1 MAPKSPPVVLWFVI
15 GWYPNS
21 RLPWT
26 NSRPTHNL
34 AGEKHHYMKSSNTNG
49 PLCAVS
55 GCHMRTRLCKLELGC
70 ESMSVH
76 KGSPLP
82 INPAN
87 KQNKHSSCYTPH
99 SSLHSSQHRLSL
111 EQDHFH
117 IVCTTWTRLV
127 ISILGLYCHG
137 EDYGVRLDWHVNTGT
152 GLVDTINMSCQQNIY
167 TLSI

>member
-1 MAPKSPPVVLWFVI
+1 MSRVNAKELYEDQLVITHADKVQIKWWLMPQWAAPQLTVNAFSPAVC
-15 GWYPNS
+15 GWLLY
-21 RLPWT
+21 
-26 NSRPTHNL
+26 
-34 AGEKHHYMKSSNTNG
+34 A
-49 PLCAVS
+49 
-55 GCHMRTRLCKLELGC
+55 RTRLCWLEC
-70 ESMSVH
+70 KSMSGH
-76 KGSPLP
+76 NSSPLP

-99 SSLHSSQHRLSL
+99 SPLHTSQHRLSL
-111 EQDHFH
+111 AQDHFH